1 VTGTVEALPSAVL
14 YAWRG
19 SLASPE
25 ARAGRLSSF
34 PVWRLMLQLSLAHL
48 SPSALATRGPAN
60 SPGYLQ

>member
-14 YAWRG
+14 YVWRG

-34 PVWRLMLQLSLAHL
+34 LVWRLMLQLSLARFFL
-48 SPSALATRGPAN
+48 CPATRRSLLCLTP
-60 SPGYLQ
+60 